1 MVFTY
6 LVRDPTEIF
15 IKDEAHAKKKRVNR
29 KWRLIW
35 SLSFSDNIICKLIW
49 NFTSKNAI
57 NRFQYGEDGE
67 VHTGIGVGHHDDGL
81 DNLFHKI
88 TALRKGRGL
97 VSTDDASNW
106 DLSTTRDGFLFGAM
120 IAFRSAAGG
129 IQDPDKANA
138 FHRLMYSFT
147 LAHTAHVVVFG
158 VTVVSIFCFGLM
170 PSGIWYTGL
179 LNSVMRSLGVV
190 LSGAVD
196 AISVGDDNTRG
207 PFREDLSDEDIIR
220 LSLALAE
227 TGLVVKP
234 GSKKEGGSDGPF
246 EITSHTIWRNEESNI
261 RARYENE
268 AKFYA
273 TFLLKT
279 FPDADSYADK
289 IQEGY
294 DSLQALEALIKA
306 PSRDHTAAYKF
317 LLRHPGNEKLVKIMA
332 DLYDA
337 FGWEWEA
344 IDACEQ
350 AELLADFL

>member
-1 MVFTY
+1 
-6 LVRDPTEIF
+6 
-15 IKDEAHAKKKRVNR
+15 
-29 KWRLIW
+29 
-35 SLSFSDNIICKLIW
+35 
-49 NFTSKNAI
+49 
-57 NRFQYGEDGE
+57 
-67 VHTGIGVGHHDDGL
+67 
-81 DNLFHKI
+81 
-88 TALRKGRGL
+88 
-97 VSTDDASNW
+97 
-106 DLSTTRDGFLFGAM
+106 
-120 IAFRSAAGG
+120 
-129 IQDPDKANA
+129 
-138 FHRLMYSFT
+138 
-147 LAHTAHVVVFG
+147 
-158 VTVVSIFCFGLM
+158 
-170 PSGIWYTGL
+170 
-179 LNSVMRSLGVV
+179 MRSLGVV

-207 PFREDLSDEDIIR
+207 PFREDLIDEDIIR

-246 EITSHTIWRNEESNI
+246 EITSHTIWRDEESNI